1 MSSNSEWS
9 EIAQRRVVAKSTH
22 ASFPQLKYPS
32 LRDAGL
38 KDPVQWLAGKSMD
51 DGAEGLWRVHDKL
64 YDLTKFI
71 KLHPG
76 GEEWLEL
83 TKGTDITEA
92 FESHHLNPAAEK
104 ILTQYYIKDAKTPR
118 NSPFTFKEDGF
129 YKTLKKVVFEELKK
143 IPKDGTKTTDRITD
157 DRSSNHSKTGL
168 QAVVHSADST
178 KPSGTFKTS
187 RAQSWSRKRDFR
199 ISHVLSH
206 HLYTNTLLD
215 LDITE
220 LEPFLLLHP
229 RKDKPFYA
237 KLGPIIE
244 LFFFPFYFLISFSKR
259 IICIFLRKGFF
270 KKHFRWHD
278 ALGLTLPIFMWIT
291 TGTPV
296 LQVISTWLSI
306 NCIGSFIFTSI
317 AVSASH
323 HHPDVIKDGDQP
335 RSETPDWG
343 MHQIEALLDRKD
355 VNNNV
360 FAVIILFGDHA
371 LHHMFPTLDHG
382 ILRHLRPI
390 FIEICEKFQANYQVS
405 TQFQLVLGQIKETM
419 RTEFKTIKQRY
430 T

>member
-9 EIAQRRVVAKSTH
+9 EIAQRRVVAKTTH

-51 DGAEGLWRVHDKL
+51 DGAEGLWRIHDKL

-157 DRSSNHSKTGL
+157 GLLISLLISSTMSCW
-168 QAVVHSADST
+168 VVNNILV
-178 KPSGTFKTS
+178 KM
-187 RAQSWSRKRDFR
+187 WDFR

-278 ALGLTLPIFMWIT
+278 ALGLTLPIWMWIT

-296 LQVISTWLSI
+296 LQVIATWLSI

-360 FAVIILFGDHA
+360 FAVITLFGDHA